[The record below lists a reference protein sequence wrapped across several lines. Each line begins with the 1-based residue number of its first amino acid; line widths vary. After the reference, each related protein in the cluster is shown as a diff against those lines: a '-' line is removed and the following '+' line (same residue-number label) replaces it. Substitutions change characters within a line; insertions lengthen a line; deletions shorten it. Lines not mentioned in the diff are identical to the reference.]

1 MRRVSSGE
9 EEAGAAPPHPD
20 VSSSP
25 ARPGTV
31 AEVENLAVT
40 FRRGNRRIH
49 AVRGVSLDIRPGEIL
64 GLVGESGSGKSVL
77 GMSLLGL
84 LPEDTLEHTSGRVA
98 VADKDMLHGS
108 ADVRRRVRKEH
119 LGSVFQDPMTSLNPT
134 MRVGR
139 QVSEAAGSTEEAVRL
154 LRAVG
159 IPDAERRIS
168 SFPHEL
174 SGGLR
179 QRVMIA
185 MAVAG
190 NPSLVIA
197 DEPTT
202 ALDVMV
208 QSQVLTLL
216 RSLVDE
222 IGCSFLLITHDL
234 GVAAQVADRIA
245 VMYAGRLAELG
256 PTDTVLR
263 SAAHPYS
270 LGLMRS
276 RLSLTSPRTG
286 TLSTLRG
293 EVPSPAAPP
302 PGCPFQPRCDL
313 ATDDCTQLLPDPVPV
328 IPGHLSACVLPAEVV
343 RARRPDPDAAEQA
356 APQTDAAEPESAV
369 PAAVEATGP
378 ASAVRVRQIRKTFR
392 VKAGR
397 GRRKDLQAL
406 REIDLDVAA
415 GESVAIV
422 GESGSGKS
430 TLLRVMAGLE
440 RADHGEVALG
450 GSTRP
455 QMVFQD
461 AGASLTPWLTVG
473 ALIDER
479 LRGEGLSRAE
489 RKERVVAAL
498 AQVGLPA
505 EVARA
510 RSRQLSGG
518 QRQRVALA
526 RATVIPPQVL
536 LCDEPTSALDVS
548 LAAGVLNLIGRLRR
562 QLGMSVVFVTHDLSV
577 ARVVGDRIAV
587 MYLGN
592 IVELGP
598 AERVVSQ
605 PAHPYTKALLSAVPE
620 VGAAPMVLNGESA
633 SPLAPPSGCAFHPR
647 CPLADDACAD
657 SELRLRPV
665 RLRTAHDRAVACLK
679 PELI

>member
-1 MRRVSSGE
+1 MTRQVGTDV
-9 EEAGAAPPHPD
+9 EAAGVREPFEKDAAA
-20 VSSSP
+20 SP
-25 ARPGTV
+25 TGPV
-31 AEVENLAVT
+31 AEVDDLTVT
-40 FRRGNRRIH
+40 FRRSGRAIH
-49 AVRGVSLDIRPGEIL
+49 AVRGVSLDVRPGEIL

-84 LPEDTLEHTSGRVA
+84 LPQDALERASGRVA
-98 VADKDMLHGS
+98 VAGQDMLHGS
-108 ADVRRRVRKEH
+108 ADLRRRLRKEH
-119 LGSVFQDPMTSLNPT
+119 LGAVFQDPMTSLNPT
-134 MRVGR
+134 VRVGR
-139 QVSEAAGSTEEAVRL
+139 QVVEAAGSTEEAVRL

-159 IPDAERRIS
+159 IPDAERRMS

-190 NPSLVIA
+190 NPSLVVA

-208 QSQVLTLL
+208 QAQVLALL

-245 VMYAGRLAELG
+245 VMYAGRLAEIG
-256 PTDTVLR
+256 PTSTVLR

-270 LGLMRS
+270 VGLMRS
-276 RLSLTSPRTG
+276 RLSLSSARTG
-286 TLSTLRG
+286 TLATLRG
-293 EVPSPAAPP
+293 EVPNPAGPP
-302 PGCPFQPRCDL
+302 PGCPFEPRCDL
-313 ATDDCTQLLPDPVPV
+313 ATDACTQVLPDPKPV
-328 IPGHLSACVLPAEVV
+328 APGHLSACLLTPAEI
-343 RARRPDPDAAEQA
+343 AAGNAAAGDAGSAGAEPEPA
-356 APQTDAAEPESAV
+356 VAIGVETTDAADS
-369 PAAVEATGP
+369 PA
-378 ASAVRVRQIRKTFR
+378 AVRVRRVRKTFR

-397 GRRKDLQAL
+397 GRRKQLSAL
-406 REIDLDVAA
+406 RELDLDVAA

-430 TLLRVMAGLE
+430 TLLRVIAGLE
-440 RADHGEVALG
+440 HAEHGEIALG
-450 GSTRP
+450 ARARP

-461 AGASLTPWLTVG
+461 AGASLTPWMTVG
-473 ALIDER
+473 ALLSER
-479 LRGEGLSRAE
+479 LRGAGLPRSEHR
-489 RKERVVAAL
+489 ERVSAAL

-505 EVARA
+505 EVAQARA
-510 RSRQLSGG
+510 GQLSGG

-526 RATVIPPQVL
+526 RATVIPPEVL

-548 LAAGVLNLIGRLRR
+548 LAATVLNLITDLRR
-562 QLGMSVVFVTHDLSV
+562 RLDMAVIFVTHDLSV
-577 ARVVGDRIAV
+577 ARIVGDRIAV

-598 AERVVSQ
+598 AEEVVRRPS
-605 PAHPYTKALLSAVPE
+605 HPYTKALVGAVPDFGVTPLTA
-620 VGAAPMVLNGESA
+620 VGEPA

-647 CPLADDACAD
+647 CPVADDVCAD
-657 SELRLRPV
+657 ADLKLRPV
-665 RLRTAHDRAVACLK
+665 SLRTAPERAVACLK

>member
-1 MRRVSSGE
+1 MTRHVSSGE
-9 EEAGAAPPHPD
+9 EEAGAAPSHPD

-84 LPEDTLEHTSGRVA
+84 LPEDTLEHTSGRVT
-98 VADKDMLHGS
+98 VAGKDMLHGS

-139 QVSEAAGSTEEAVRL
+139 QVIEAAGSTEEAIRL

-286 TLSTLRG
+286 TLTTLRG
-293 EVPSPAAPP
+293 EVPNPAAPP

-313 ATDDCTQLLPDPVPV
+313 ATDDCTQLLPDPVAV

-343 RARRPDPDAAEQA
+343 RARRPDPDAAEPEST
-356 APQTDAAEPESAV
+356 APFAAEAPGA
-369 PAAVEATGP
+369 
-378 ASAVRVRQIRKTFR
+378 ASAVRVRQIRRTFR

-461 AGASLTPWLTVG
+461 AGASLTPWMTVG

-489 RKERVVAAL
+489 RQERVAAAL
-498 AQVGLPA
+498 AQVGLPP
-505 EVARA
+505 EVAQA

-548 LAAGVLNLIGRLRR
+548 LAAGVLNLIGQLRR
-562 QLGMSVVFVTHDLSV
+562 QLGMSVIFVTHDLSV
-577 ARVVGDRIAV
+577 ARIVGDRIAV

-598 AERVVSQ
+598 AERVVSK

-620 VGAAPMVLNGESA
+620 AGAAPMVLTGEPA

>member
-1 MRRVSSGE
+1 MTRHVSSGE
-9 EEAGAAPPHPD
+9 EEAGAAPSHPD

-98 VADKDMLHGS
+98 VAGKDMLHGS

-139 QVSEAAGSTEEAVRL
+139 QVIEAAGSTEEAIRL

-286 TLSTLRG
+286 TLTTLRG
-293 EVPSPAAPP
+293 EVPNPAAPP

-313 ATDDCTQLLPDPVPV
+313 ATDDCTQLLPDPVAV

-343 RARRPDPDAAEQA
+343 RARRPDPDAAEPEST
-356 APQTDAAEPESAV
+356 APFAAEAPGA
-369 PAAVEATGP
+369 
-378 ASAVRVRQIRKTFR
+378 ASAVRVRQIRRTFR

-461 AGASLTPWLTVG
+461 AGASLTPWMTVG

-489 RKERVVAAL
+489 RQERVAAAL
-498 AQVGLPA
+498 AQVGLPP
-505 EVARA
+505 EVAQA

-548 LAAGVLNLIGRLRR
+548 LAAGVLNLIGQLRR

-577 ARVVGDRIAV
+577 ARIVGDRIAV

-598 AERVVSQ
+598 AERVVSK

-620 VGAAPMVLNGESA
+620 AGAAPMVLTGEPA

>member
-1 MRRVSSGE
+1 
-9 EEAGAAPPHPD
+9 
-20 VSSSP
+20 
-25 ARPGTV
+25 
-31 AEVENLAVT
+31 
-40 FRRGNRRIH
+40 
-49 AVRGVSLDIRPGEIL
+49 
-64 GLVGESGSGKSVL
+64 
-77 GMSLLGL
+77 
-84 LPEDTLEHTSGRVA
+84 
-98 VADKDMLHGS
+98 
-108 ADVRRRVRKEH
+108 
-119 LGSVFQDPMTSLNPT
+119 
-134 MRVGR
+134 
-139 QVSEAAGSTEEAVRL
+139 
-154 LRAVG
+154 
-159 IPDAERRIS
+159 
-168 SFPHEL
+168 
-174 SGGLR
+174 
-179 QRVMIA
+179 
-185 MAVAG
+185 
-190 NPSLVIA
+190 
-197 DEPTT
+197 
-202 ALDVMV
+202 
-208 QSQVLTLL
+208 
-216 RSLVDE
+216 
-222 IGCSFLLITHDL
+222 
-234 GVAAQVADRIA
+234 
-245 VMYAGRLAELG
+245 
-256 PTDTVLR
+256 
-263 SAAHPYS
+263 
-270 LGLMRS
+270 
-276 RLSLTSPRTG
+276 PRTG
-286 TLSTLRG
+286 TLTTLRG
-293 EVPSPAAPP
+293 EVPNPAAPP

-343 RARRPDPDAAEQA
+343 RARHPAPNTVEQDTGVQDACEQDAGEQDAGEQDAGEQDAPQADAA
-356 APQTDAAEPESAV
+356 DPESAV
-369 PAAVEATGP
+369 PAAVEAMRP
-378 ASAVRVRQIRKTFR
+378 ASAVRVRQIRRTFR

-440 RADHGEVALG
+440 RADHGEVVLG

-461 AGASLTPWLTVG
+461 AGASLTPWMTVG

-489 RKERVVAAL
+489 RQERVVAAL

-505 EVARA
+505 EVAQARA
-510 RSRQLSGG
+510 RQLSGG

-548 LAAGVLNLIGRLRR
+548 LAAGVLNLIGQLRR

-577 ARVVGDRIAV
+577 ARIVGDRIAV

-620 VGAAPMVLNGESA
+620 AGAAPMVLTGEPA

-657 SELRLRPV
+657 SELKLRPV